1 MNSYIRVPLNT
12 NPEQFKR
19 LLELQETF
27 AQVCN
32 ELAPEVKA
40 SKVWNRVALH
50 HMHYRRLREKFPSLG
65 SQMVCNA
72 IYAVSRTA
80 RLLFQTPASPYHLS
94 KLGAGPLPLM
104 HFASS
109 CPVYFDRH
117 TLSVKGSGLSLFTL
131 DGRMHFDLKLPTHQL
146 MLFQF
151 AKLREISLK
160 RSTTEAFELLFWLE
174 VGDELTDLTG
184 QSNDA
189 SSNIQLQESSSFI
202 PEYVSLEVVS

>member
-1 MNSYIRVPLNT
+1 
-12 NPEQFKR
+12 
-19 LLELQETF
+19 
-27 AQVCN
+27 
-32 ELAPEVKA
+32 
-40 SKVWNRVALH
+40 
-50 HMHYRRLREKFPSLG
+50 
-65 SQMVCNA
+65 
-72 IYAVSRTA
+72 
-80 RLLFQTPASPYHLS
+80 
-94 KLGAGPLPLM
+94 
-104 HFASS
+104 
-109 CPVYFDRH
+109 
-117 TLSVKGSGLSLFTL
+117 
-131 DGRMHFDLKLPTHQL
+131 